1 MRENDRK
8 QHLGAGIALAAV
20 LLAAILLLSI
30 QIRDVTVT
38 GSQHYSQEQIRELLF
53 SGQWERNSAWA
64 YMSDRFH
71 LRPHRQIP
79 FVEDYKLVFHSPFH
93 VEVIVYE
100 KSIVGYVSYMS
111 SYMYFDKDGIV
122 VESSGSQLSGVPW
135 ITGLE
140 FGQIVL
146 HRPLPVSDKRIF
158 EEILN
163 LTQQL
168 SLYDIQV
175 DRIRYD
181 PHGQASLFIGKMEV
195 SMGDSR
201 DIDGKI
207 SILSD
212 ILRSQPQ
219 LADIDGI
226 MKLDDYSETT
236 SGGGIT
242 FKRR

>member
-1 MRENDRK
+1 MQLFGSGRK
-8 QHLGAGIALAAV
+8 L
-20 LLAAILLLSI
+20 
-30 QIRDVTVT
+30 
-38 GSQHYSQEQIRELLF
+38 E
-53 SGQWERNSAWA
+53 
-64 YMSDRFH
+64 
-71 LRPHRQIP
+71 
-79 FVEDYKLVFHSPFH
+79 
-93 VEVIVYE
+93 
-100 KSIVGYVSYMS
+100 
-111 SYMYFDKDGIV
+111 
-122 VESSGSQLSGVPW
+122 GVPW
-135 ITGLE
+135 ITGMDL
-140 FGQIVL
+140 GRVVL
-146 HRPLPVSDKRIF
+146 YQPLPVADSRIF

-195 SMGDSR
+195 FMGDSR